1 MGTST
6 SGKLPCK
13 GISVEAEIHQ
23 SPFFKMQWN
32 VSRTV
37 LQVAH
42 RTCTEPHKAGL
53 FGHCQN
59 IKGPLLLY
67 KTESR
72 VVLVQGPQTQ
82 WLHLPAAQCVA
93 KERKPF
99 DAHPPQPGILHHKQW
114 EQDILSKRVISSNA
128 TSPKK
133 EEPDPLQ
140 DKSISLYQR
149 FKKTFRQYGKV
160 LIPVHLITSCVW
172 FGTFYYA
179 AIKGVNVV
187 PFLELIGLPDS
198 IVNIL
203 KNSQSGNALTA
214 YALFKIATPARYTVT
229 LGGTSFTV
237 KYLRSRGYMST
248 PPPVKDYLQDRME
261 ETKELLT
268 EKMEETKDRLTE
280 KLQETKEKVS
290 FKKKVE

>member
-1 MGTST
+1 
-6 SGKLPCK
+6 
-13 GISVEAEIHQ
+13 
-23 SPFFKMQWN
+23 MQWN
-32 VSRTV
+32 VPKTV
-37 LQVAH
+37 FQLAH
-42 RTCTEPHKAGL
+42 RTCMEPHKAGL
-53 FGHCQN
+53 LGHCQN
-59 IKGPLLLY
+59 LKGPLLLY
-67 KTESR
+67 TSESR
-72 VVLVQGPQTQ
+72 VVVVQGPQKR
-82 WLHLPAAQCVA
+82 WLHLPTAQCVA

-99 DAHPPQPGILHHKQW
+99 IAVPSQPGVFHHKQW
-114 EQDILSKRVISSNA
+114 EQDILSKRVLSSSA
-128 TSPKK
+128 TSSGPPSEKK

-140 DKSISLYQR
+140 DRSISLYQR

-160 LIPVHLITSCVW
+160 LIPVHLVTSAVW

-248 PPPVKDYLQDRME
+248 PPPVKEYLQDKME

-280 KLQETKEKVS
+280 KLQETKGKVS
-290 FKKKVE
+290 LKKKVE

>member
-1 MGTST
+1 MEAAELRPLYTV
-6 SGKLPCK
+6 
-13 GISVEAEIHQ
+13 SVEAEIHQ

-32 VSRTV
+32 VPRTV
-37 LQVAH
+37 LQLAH
-42 RTCTEPHKAGL
+42 RTCMEPHKAGL
-53 FGHCQN
+53 FGHCEN
-59 IKGPLLLY
+59 IKGPLLLC
-67 KTESR
+67 KAESR
-72 VVLVQGPQTQ
+72 VVLVQGPQKQ
-82 WLHLPAAQCVA
+82 WLHLSAAQCGA

-99 DAHPPQPGILHHKQW
+99 DVHPPQLGILHRKQW

-128 TSPKK
+128 SSPKK

-160 LIPVHLITSCVW
+160 LIPVHLITSGVW

-237 KYLRSRGYMST
+237 KYLRSHGYMST
-248 PPPVKDYLQDRME
+248 PPPVKEYLQDRME